1 MIRVLIPLQ
10 ASSPLSRPYS
20 IFMHRSSMKVSP
32 ARPASV
38 APSGLRMPSWS
49 HRTFAPILTADCAI
63 SGTSSGRRKT
73 STTST
78 GTGIDSRSG

>member
-1 MIRVLIPLQ
+1 MIPVLTPLQ

-20 IFMHRSSMKVSP
+20 IFMHRSSMNV
-32 ARPASV
+32 RPASPAIARAFG
-38 APSGLRMPSWS
+38 APDAELEPQDLGPDPDR
-49 HRTFAPILTADCAI
+49 RVAI

>member
-1 MIRVLIPLQ
+1 MPLQ

-20 IFMHRSSMKVSP
+20 IFMHRSSMKVRP
-32 ARPASV
+32 ARPAIA

-49 HRTFAPILTADCAI
+49 HRTFAPIRTAAFAI

-78 GTGIDSRSG
+78 GTGMESRSG